1 MFVRKM
7 HLVHNYFHVITYPLE
22 KMYYQKNYFFSIV
35 FKFVSQN
42 IEISVLAK
50 IGLVWGDMDLDLTIN
65 MN

>member
-1 MFVRKM
+1 M
-7 HLVHNYFHVITYPLE
+7 HLVHKYYYVITYPLE
-22 KMYYQKNYFFSIV
+22 KMYYQKNNFFSIV

-50 IGLVWGDMDLDLTIN
+50 IGLVSGDMDIDWTID